1 VLDCDVS
8 GSGSLAW
15 LRATMSTRE
24 EFDSLPWNKSIA
36 PAPNLERKIRQ
47 VCTAGLK
54 PARPV
59 SAARRAVW
67 SIVASGGMFVVLLA
81 VGWSRHPPKGAV
93 TTALVGAAAWG
104 AAQAVLLWVG
114 LGRPPGRRV
123 TRSVRWAIVLLV
135 LGAFLGYLTIAA
147 TSALSPHDFVEAPH
161 SLRGTLACGGHALL
175 LGLLAALA
183 LIAIW
188 SRTDPFSPGLS
199 GAVAGLGGGLV
210 GAVALDMTC
219 ASREAWHLWLGHGL
233 TLVVVV
239 GLAWLAGRRW
249 LSP

>member
-1 VLDCDVS
+1 
-8 GSGSLAW
+8 
-15 LRATMSTRE
+15 MIHRE
-24 EFDSLPWNKSIA
+24 ELDSLPWTEPAA
-36 PAPNLERKIRQ
+36 PPPRLEHAILHA
-47 VCTAGLK
+47 CADGLK
-54 PARPV
+54 PGRPA

-67 SIVASGGMFVVLLA
+67 SILASGAMFVALLA
-81 VGWSRHPPKGAV
+81 VGWSRHPPKAAV
-93 TTALVGAAAWG
+93 TTALLGAVAWG
-104 AAQAVLLWVG
+104 VAQGLVLWVG
-114 LGRPPGRRV
+114 LARPPGRRF
-123 TRSVRWAIVLLV
+123 TRSLRWGVVLLV

-147 TSALSPHDFVEAPH
+147 TSMLSPHDFVEVPR
-161 SLRGTLACGGHALL
+161 SLHATAVCALHALIF
-175 LGLLAALA
+175 GLLATVA

-233 TLVVVV
+233 TLVVIVAV
-239 GLAWLAGRRW
+239 AWLAGRRW